1 MILRFA
7 IPACALALSA
17 CSAEVQ
23 RAESANFAPV
33 YPVPEV
39 EPTHLLPTG
48 GIYGGSG
55 EGLFVSD
62 RRANQVGDI
71 LTVDFTEDFRAAK
84 SLSASGSRDSS
95 YSVNLPDLLTGGF
108 DDGKLAS
115 GTAQSYGGAG
125 AAAQSNSFEG
135 RVSVSVVRKLP
146 GGLLE
151 ILGQR
156 KLSMNNGD
164 EYVRLSGVVRQSD
177 VSADN
182 VIPSDR
188 IANAEITYVG
198 AGHTTDAARPGW
210 LQRGLSVLS
219 PL

>member
-1 MILRFA
+1 MKPLA
-7 IPACALALSA
+7 PAFCVLALAA

-33 YPVPEV
+33 YPVPKV
-39 EPTHLLPTG
+39 APTGLMPTG
-48 GIYGGSG
+48 GIYAGTG

-62 RRANQVGDI
+62 RRANEVGDI

-95 YSVNLPDLLTGGF
+95 FSVDLPSLLTGPF
-108 DDGKLAS
+108 DDAKLSS
-115 GTAQSYGGAG
+115 GSAQSYGGAG

-151 ILGQR
+151 IMGQR

-164 EYVRLSGVVRQSD
+164 EYVRLTGVVRQTD

-198 AGHTTDAARPGW
+198 AGHATDAARPGW
-210 LQRGLSVLS
+210 LMRGLSALS